1 MSRITGK
8 VIGKRDQKGFLGRR
22 KYFVKI
28 QYDRAG
34 LPIEQ
39 SLWEYEVGSDM
50 YQTTLEGAT
59 VSGELQ
65 QVANSFNH
73 GAFLRLVFGGCV
85 AIS

>member
-8 VIGKRDQKGFLGRR
+8 VISKRDQKGFLGRR

-28 QYDRAG
+28 QCDRAG
-34 LPIEQ
+34 LPIEK

-50 YQTTLEGAT
+50 YQTTLEGAI

-65 QVANSFNH
+65 QVANSHNH
-73 GAFLRLVFGGCV
+73 RALLRILFGGCV
-85 AIS
+85 AVA